1 MRNDEVATRVTRRTV
16 LRLLGGAAGVGLLTA
31 CAPQAAAP
39 PPTAAPAKPAESKP
53 AEAAKPAGG
62 APAATTAPAAAAKP
76 AEAPKPAEAAK
87 PAQPTVSTQ
96 AAAKPAGEPKRGGV
110 FKFAQSVEVATN
122 PNTASPLDAHNMTPS
137 SLSATWIGYD
147 TLLEYDDNFKPQPKL
162 AESWDV
168 SSDFKKI
175 QLKLR
180 KGVQFHNG
188 RDFTSEDVRYNLMR
202 VRNPKVGAQ
211 FTNLSNWFP
220 GIETPDPHTVVLT
233 SEQPRPGMFDL
244 LISLNMVNKD
254 VTETD
259 LVTKTSGST
268 GPFKFVEWVPGQHL
282 RWAKNP
288 NYWQSG
294 KPYLD
299 EVLIQFIPDMQSAI
313 VRLEAGDVHAVDSPP
328 AREAA
333 RFKDSKD
340 VKMLLVES
348 SGQYWVMVTNTTG
361 GPTQNKKMRQAL
373 NYAIDRKRFIDTA
386 LGGLSEPEALPWLPF
401 SPAYD
406 ATKRA
411 QYTFD
416 LDKAKALVA
425 ESGVG
430 DPSIDFVYTGV
441 VPELATF
448 GQMFQADLAKIGVK
462 LNLKGV
468 ERAVYNDLG
477 AKFQF
482 GLLMSTSG
490 FANLDPAA
498 LPQISRYWD
507 INSNLA
513 GMNGNEQ
520 YKQLV
525 TSASVESDA
534 AKRKTILSNLN
545 DLILDESFTIP
556 VATSKHITLMRSN
569 VNGFRFQPGIE
580 SASYTDVWLS

>member
-1 MRNDEVATRVTRRTV
+1 MRNDEVATRVTRRRV
-16 LRLLGGAAGVGLLTA
+16 LQLLAGGATVGLLAA
-31 CAPQAAAP
+31 CAPTAP
-39 PPTAAPAKPAESKP
+39 
-53 AEAAKPAGG
+53 
-62 APAATTAPAAAAKP
+62 TAPAAKP
-76 AEAPKPAEAAK
+76 TEAPKPAEAAK
-87 PAQPTVSTQ
+87 PAAPAAAATTAPAPAAAAKPAEAAKPADAAKPAAPAPVSTQ
-96 AAAKPAGEPKRGGV
+96 AAAKPAGEPKRGGT
-110 FKFAQSVEVATN
+110 FKFGQNVEIATN

-168 SSDFKKI
+168 SADFKKI

-188 RDFTSEDVRYNLMR
+188 REFTSEDVKYNLLR

-211 FTNLSNWFP
+211 FTNLSNWFT
-220 GIETPDPHTVVLT
+220 GIETPDASTVVLT

-254 VTETD
+254 VTESD
-259 LVTKTSGST
+259 QVTKTSGST
-268 GPFKFVEWVPGQHL
+268 GPFKFVEWVPGQHI

-299 EVLIQFIPDMQSAI
+299 EVLIQFIPDMQSAL
-313 VRLEAGDVHAVDSPP
+313 VRLETGDLHAMDSPP

-333 RFKDSKD
+333 RMKDNPNIKL
-340 VKMLLVES
+340 LLVES

-361 GPTQNKKMRQAL
+361 GATQNKKIRQAL

-386 LGGLSEPEALPWLPF
+386 LGGLSEPESLPWLPF

-406 ATKRA
+406 TAKRN

-425 ESGVG
+425 ESGVS
-430 DPSIDFVYTGV
+430 DPSVDFVYTGV

-448 GQMFQADLAKIGVK
+448 GQLYQADLAKIGVK

-513 GMNGNEQ
+513 GMNANDT

-525 TSASVESDA
+525 TAASVEPDA
-534 AKRKTILSNLN
+534 AKRKTILGNLN

-556 VATSKHITLMRSN
+556 VATSKHLTLMRSN